1 MSVIFRAICIMML
14 LVGCKLYSPEPAIF
28 INSHSS
34 DYLYKIEDGGRN
46 VYYTNDFKQVSA
58 TCIVFIAQDS
68 TLKKVCG
75 IHTITSLKY

>member
-1 MSVIFRAICIMML
+1 MKTFITVLLISILTGCTVNQQPVIFL
-14 LVGCKLYSPEPAIF
+14 
-28 INSHSS
+28 NSHSS
-34 DYLYKIEDGGRN
+34 DYLYKIEDAGRN

-58 TCIVFIAQDS
+58 TCIVFTAQDS